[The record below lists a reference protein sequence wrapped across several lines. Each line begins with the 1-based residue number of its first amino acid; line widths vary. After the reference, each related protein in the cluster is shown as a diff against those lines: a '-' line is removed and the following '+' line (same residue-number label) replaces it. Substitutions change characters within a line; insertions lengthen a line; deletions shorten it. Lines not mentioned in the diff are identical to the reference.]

1 MRDKQQAEIAA
12 AQERKEV
19 EAVAKNQIAQ
29 RSASKKNRKPVEDY
43 SK

>member
-1 MRDKQQAEIAA
+1 MRDRQQAEIAA

-19 EAVAKNQIAQ
+19 EAAAKDQIAQ
-29 RSASKKNRKPVEDY
+29 RSVSKKNRKPVEDY